1 MRTSVSQVTAPLAGL
16 LMQLQDLLERLTD
29 EQYVRQIKL
38 LSNATLGQHTRH
50 IIEFFQELNTG
61 YISGK
66 VNYDK
71 RKRDYRIET
80 SRSCAIDSLASII
93 SLLDKKDRK
102 LVLSIDYSNDSEEPG
117 AVETNYSREL
127 VYNLEH
133 TVHHMALLKI
143 GIMAI
148 AGIALPESFGVA
160 ASTIQY
166 RKQAACAQ

>member
-1 MRTSVSQVTAPLAGL
+1 MTTPVSQVTAPLAGL
-16 LMQLQDLLERLTD
+16 LMQLQDLLEVLTD
-29 EQYVRQIKL
+29 EQYVLQIKL

-50 IIEFFQELNTG
+50 IIEFFQELNAG

-80 SRSCAIDSLASII
+80 SRSCAIESLASVI

-102 LVLSIDYSNDSEEPG
+102 LVLSIDYSNDSEELG

-133 TVHHMALLKI
+133 TVHHMALLRI
-143 GIMAI
+143 GVNAVSTIM
-148 AGIALPESFGVA
+148 LPEEFGVA
-160 ASTIQY
+160 ISTLKH
-166 RKQAACAQ
+166 RNACVQ

>member
-1 MRTSVSQVTAPLAGL
+1 MTTSVSQVTAPLAGL

-29 EQYVRQIKL
+29 EQYVRPIKL

-80 SRSCAIDSLASII
+80 SRSCAIDSLTRVI
-93 SLLDKKDRK
+93 SLLEKKDRK
-102 LVLSIDYSNDSEEPG
+102 LILSIDYSNDNEEPG
-117 AVETNYSREL
+117 TVETNYSREL

-133 TVHHMALLKI
+133 TVHHMALLRI
-143 GIMAI
+143 GVNAVSTIM
-148 AGIALPESFGVA
+148 LPEEFGVA
-160 ASTIQY
+160 ISTLKH
-166 RKQAACAQ
+166 RNACAQ

>member
-80 SRSCAIDSLASII
+80 SRSCAIDSLASVI

-102 LVLSIDYSNDSEEPG
+102 LVLSIDYSNDNEEPG

-133 TVHHMALLKI
+133 TVHHMALLRI
-143 GIMAI
+143 GVNTVSTIM
-148 AGIALPESFGVA
+148 LPEEFGVA
-160 ASTIQY
+160 ISTLKH
-166 RKQAACAQ
+166 RNACVQ